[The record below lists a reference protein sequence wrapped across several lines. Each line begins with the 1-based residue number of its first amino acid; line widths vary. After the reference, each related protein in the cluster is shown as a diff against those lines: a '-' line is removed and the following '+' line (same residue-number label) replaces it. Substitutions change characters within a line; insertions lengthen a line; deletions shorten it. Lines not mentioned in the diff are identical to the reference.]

1 MNKKLFGEAIAKFL
15 LGVVLVGALIFVPAG
30 TLRYPGGWLLMGVLF
45 VPMFAAGLVM
55 MAKNP
60 QLLRSRLQAREKRGE
75 QSLVIKCSALMFL
88 CTFVAAGLDFRF
100 GWLPLPEWAPIAAAV
115 VFLIC
120 YALYAEVLRENVW
133 LSRTVEVQENQQV
146 VSTGLYGVVRH
157 PMYAVTL
164 WLFAAMPLVLGS
176 VIGLIFLLPYP
187 VLIARRIR
195 DEEQLLRAELPGY
208 DEYCRKVRWR
218 MIPWVW

>member
-1 MNKKLFGEAIAKFL
+1 MSKKLFGEAIAKFL

-60 QLLRSRLQAREKRGE
+60 QLLRSRLKAREKRGE

>member
-1 MNKKLFGEAIAKFL
+1 MSKKLFGEAIAKFL

-60 QLLRSRLQAREKRGE
+60 QLLRSRLKAREKRGE

-146 VSTGLYGVVRH
+146 VSTGLYGMVRH